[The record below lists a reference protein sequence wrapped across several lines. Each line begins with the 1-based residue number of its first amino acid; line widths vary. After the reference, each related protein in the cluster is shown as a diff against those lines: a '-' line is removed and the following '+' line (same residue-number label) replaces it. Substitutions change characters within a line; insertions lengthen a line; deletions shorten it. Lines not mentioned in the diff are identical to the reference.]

1 MKVFAQE
8 RLDAMA
14 TVGRDYSVPMV
25 VIVSPDPR
33 RVGNEYFKIFNSDTF
48 VGADKVARILFRK
61 AEYVTH
67 KDSKKP
73 WILNSKEK
81 RALVNFLKSKSDKIG
96 LTDYTNWQVAIL
108 QFNEEKG
115 LDQKKTLENVG
126 KNLPYPKYL
135 PFDLKMPDYLTL

>member
-8 RLDAMA
+8 PLDAMA

-25 VIVSPDPR
+25 VTVNPDPR

-115 LDQKKTLENVG
+115 LDQKKDFRKRG
-126 KNLPYPKYL
+126 
-135 PFDLKMPDYLTL
+135 